1 MKEVVC
7 PECGGGGV
15 SHYTDAYVVRNPVVK
30 EDGSLELLS
39 VDTLEYDEF
48 FQCFDCG
55 HRPSAEAIIAS
66 AVEAGA
72 SKRTSSFTTAHGI
85 RATAPHS

>member
-7 PECGGGGV
+7 PKCGGSDV
-15 SHYTDAYVVRNPVVK
+15 SHYTDAYVLRNPIVK
-30 EDGSLELLS
+30 EDGSLELLK
-39 VDTLEYDEF
+39 VDTLEYEEF

-55 HRPSAEAIIAS
+55 HRPSAKALIAS
-66 AVEAGA
+66 SVEAGT

-85 RATAPHS
+85 LATAPHS